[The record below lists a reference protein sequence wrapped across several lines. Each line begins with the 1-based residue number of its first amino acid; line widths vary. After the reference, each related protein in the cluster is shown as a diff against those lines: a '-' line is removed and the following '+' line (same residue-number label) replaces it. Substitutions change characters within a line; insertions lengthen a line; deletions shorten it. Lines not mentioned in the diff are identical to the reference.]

1 MDPNCL
7 FCKIVAGE
15 IPAYQIYEDDDF
27 LAFLDINPI
36 NLGHTLL
43 IPKVHA
49 RNLFELPTETLTK
62 LGPVLQKVGQAVK
75 AGTQADGLNL
85 GMNNE
90 TSAGQL
96 IFHTHFHL
104 IPRFTGDGFAHW
116 CGQGGETKTDFEKT
130 QTAIKE
136 GLTS

>member
-43 IPKVHA
+43 IPKIHA
-49 RNLFELPTETLTK
+49 HNLFDLPTETLTK

-75 AGTQADGLNL
+75 AGIKADGLNL

-90 TSAGQL
+90 AQAGQL
-96 IFHTHFHL
+96 IFHAHFHL
-104 IPRFTGDGFAHW
+104 IPRFENDGFKHW
-116 CGQGGETKTDFEKT
+116 QGQGSETKTDFEKT
-130 QTAIKE
+130 QTAIKKE
-136 GLTS
+136 LAS